1 MFYRGSVSSGVEMS
15 ANGSHVDSVSYNDST
30 QEVMSYSS
38 GDIEVQQT
46 TNQMPVNNHQS
57 GGSCQNLKW
66 VLI

>member
-38 GDIEVQQT
+38 GDIEVQT
-46 TNQMPVNNHQS
+46 TNQMPVENHQS

>member
-1 MFYRGSVSSGVEMS
+1 MLYRGSVSSGVEMS

-46 TNQMPVNNHQS
+46 TNQMPVDNHQV
-57 GGSCQNLKW
+57 GGSCQNLK
-66 VLI
+66 